1 MKSLDE
7 YYKVLGVDPSA
18 TPEELKKAYRD
29 LVKEWHPDRVL
40 HNPRLHKNAQEKLRE
55 INEAYDQLQSIVSN
69 PKDRLSPSSKE
80 SGPHATTAR
89 HRADS
94 ATAKRRAAPFA
105 PSISPHFASWQKN
118 YLWFWRMILHMVRDP
133 WLITAFIFMLA
144 LAVVVDWFY

>member
-1 MKSLDE
+1 MSTTKSWESILVPLP
-7 YYKVLGVDPSA
+7 KSSRKLTA
-18 TPEELKKAYRD
+18 TLLRSGT
-29 LVKEWHPDRVL
+29 PDRVL

-94 ATAKRRAAPFA
+94 ATAQRRAAPSA

-118 YLWFWRMILHMVRDP
+118 YLWLWRMILHMVRDP
-133 WLITAFIFMLA
+133 
-144 LAVVVDWFY
+144 